1 LDRSGTSDLSI
12 VPRLLRSNVVSVDD
26 PSVLVDR
33 RRAVAASA
41 SLMSIP
47 GVCRKTGMLLGT
59 AERPRSGAASAPTP
73 DGGCSESEFARLR
86 SVESGSTTPHA
97 KRDPNG

>member
-1 LDRSGTSDLSI
+1 L
-12 VPRLLRSNVVSVDD
+12 PRLLRSNVVSVAD

-33 RRAVAASA
+33 RKAVAASA

-47 GVCRKTGMLLGT
+47 GVFRKTGMLLGT

-86 SVESGSTTPHA
+86 FEESGPPPPYA
-97 KRDPNG
+97 KGDPDE